1 MVFVVPPPSHFITK
15 FMKLKAAIL
24 LVSFFFAGMHVHAQV
39 TDSLEVAKATQR
51 FIKAFVNFDWENFR
65 NSFSDDATIFF
76 PGPEEASRRTGRKEI
91 EETWSGLFPEF
102 IDSTKKFDLKIEP
115 QNVNMQLYGNT
126 AIVTFH
132 LTPKNTQLSRRTIVF
147 VKQKEGWK
155 IVHLHASSLPVK

>member
-1 MVFVVPPPSHFITK
+1 MNVK
-15 FMKLKAAIL
+15 KAIL
-24 LVSFFFAGMHVHAQV
+24 SVSFLFVGMYVDAQV
-39 TDSLEVAKATQR
+39 QDSLEVAKATQR

-76 PGPEEASRRTGRKEI
+76 PGAEEAGRRAGRKEI

-102 IDSTKKFDLKIEP
+102 IDSTKKFDLKIDP
-115 QNVNMQLYGNT
+115 RNVNMQLYGNT

-132 LTPKNTQLSRRTIVF
+132 LTPKDAHLSRRTIVF

-155 IVHLHASSLPVK
+155 IVHLHASTLPTK